1 MAEAQ
6 QIVFNYKELVEL
18 MLEKQGITEGLW
30 AFYAKFGLAAANV
43 GPGPEALQPAAIVPL
58 LEIGVQRADQPS
70 SLTVDASKLA
80 LRQAPKRAAATPSK
94 PSRARR
100 GR

>member
-6 QIVFNYKELVEL
+6 QIVFNYTELVEL

-43 GPGPEALQPAAIVPL
+43 GPGPESLQPAAIIPL
-58 LEIGVQRADQPS
+58 LEVGIQRADQAT
-70 SLTVDASKLA
+70 SLTVDAARLAKKEATRGASKV
-80 LRQAPKRAAATPSK
+80 RKSRKRA
-94 PSRARR
+94 
-100 GR
+100 